1 MLGNGRLETGVI
13 EEPEIIT
20 TMSKWTTQV
29 NNSVLQIVNEEW
41 MITEFYCFA
50 DDDDGD
56 RERGA
61 DGMGM
66 HTHHHN
72 GGK

>member
-13 EEPEIIT
+13 GEPEIIT

-29 NNSVLQIVNEEW
+29 NNSELLQIVNEEW
-41 MITEFYCFA
+41 MITEFDCFA
-50 DDDDGD
+50 DDDGD

-66 HTHHHN
+66 RVHTSSQW
-72 GGK
+72 